1 MNDNTVLRIKV
12 PAHLYESVKE
22 QLTLSEAKK
31 GKHNLGAGM
40 EIVKEKKMKAP
51 KDGMTKMEE
60 VEQVQ
65 ETEQVEEGV
74 MDMLRAASD
83 KIFYNPAVVDA
94 PKDVVKACIED
105 ANSQKKSNPKVDRD
119 NLIVN
124 CLKSKGAAFKASQT
138 TGIAEKKDRSME
150 DLKKAKD
157 MLEMKIKKMEGAD
170 GEETIKEGEDK
181 TNPALDEKKYP
192 YIDKNGEDRGDEMA
206 ALFPSVFADLKSNA
220 NIYAGLVIHL
230 LFHLVYGTGE
240 TDLMKMYKNKIL
252 KAKK

>member
-1 MNDNTVLRIKV
+1 MNDNTILRIKV

-40 EIVKEKKMKAP
+40 ELVKEKKMKAP
-51 KDGMTKMEE
+51 KDGMKKVEE

-65 ETEQVEEGV
+65 EVDQVEEGV

-124 CLKSKGAAFKASQT
+124 CLRKKGAEFGDEGSQPGMSAMGGKWEEGKKERT
-138 TGIAEKKDRSME
+138 LDELKKCKEMLDKKIQKMEESLNEKKH
-150 DLKKAKD
+150 KK
-157 MLEMKIKKMEGAD
+157 
-170 GEETIKEGEDK
+170 EEEE
-181 TNPALDEKKYP
+181 EQ
-192 YIDKNGEDRGDEMA
+192 
-206 ALFPSVFADLKSNA
+206 
-220 NIYAGLVIHL
+220 
-230 LFHLVYGTGE
+230 
-240 TDLMKMYKNKIL
+240 
-252 KAKK
+252 